1 MIQNLEIRKQGERYL
16 ILEQAG
22 SNYHAD
28 RPVHEAADR
37 ADAKAWLTERGAAPE
52 DVARVLD
59 DAGSSERV
67 FLEIDAGYSEAE
79 GFPKQS
85 GKDPV

>member
-1 MIQNLEIRKQGERYL
+1 MIQNLEIRRQGDGYV

-28 RPVHEAADR
+28 QPVHESGNR
-37 ADAKAWLTERGAAPE
+37 AEAETWLAGQGAAPE

-59 DAGSSERV
+59 DAGRAERV
-67 FLEIDAGYSEAE
+67 LIEINGEYAEAQ
-79 GFPKQS
+79 GFPKR
-85 GKDPV
+85 

>member
-1 MIQNLEIRKQGERYL
+1 MILNLEIRRQGEGYL

-28 RPVHEAADR
+28 QPVHEAANR
-37 ADAKAWLTERGAAPE
+37 ADAETWLARQGAVPE

-59 DAGSSERV
+59 DAGTTERV
-67 FLEIDAGYSEAE
+67 VLEINGDYSEAE
-79 GFPKQS
+79 GFPRV
-85 GKDPV
+85 G

>member
-1 MIQNLEIRKQGERYL
+1 MIQNLEIRRRGEGYV

-28 RPVHEAADR
+28 QPVHEAASR
-37 ADAKAWLTERGAAPE
+37 ADAEAWLAGQGAAPE

-59 DAGSSERV
+59 DAGSAERV
-67 FLEIDAGYSEAE
+67 LIEISGDYSEAE
-79 GFPKQS
+79 DFPKMS
-85 GKDPV
+85 